1 VTPSIDKV
9 VQHEIDSINDH
20 MPANRFTLSELAKS
34 EDPHYMTRNGEKS
47 ILKMDEI
54 IELLK
59 VVPSRFHDEIRLP
72 IVILR
77 RMDYG
82 AGIYTIAGG
91 KAELFMVHHLLGYVD
106 LEWRDFQEWKPI
118 EKLMRPQ
125 VQAIRRRLPSAS
137 CIGFVT
143 STENDEEGP
152 R

>member
-1 VTPSIDKV
+1 MTPPIDRI

-20 MPANRFTLSELAKS
+20 MPATRFSLRDLAKS
-34 EDPHYMTRNGEKS
+34 DDPHYMTRSGEKS

-54 IELLK
+54 SELMRL
-59 VVPSRFHDEIRLP
+59 VPARFQDEIRLP

-82 AGIYTIAGG
+82 TGIYTIAGG
-91 KAELFMVHHLLGYVD
+91 KSELFLVHHLLGYVD
-106 LEWRDFQEWKPI
+106 LEWDDFQKWKPI

-125 VQAIRRRLPSAS
+125 VQALRRKLPSTS

-143 STENDEEGP
+143 SVENQ
-152 R
+152 